1 LGLVAWVPLHG
12 QSTGTGT
19 ITGFVSDRS
28 GALIPGAEITVT
40 QLATDLARRV
50 ISNDRGIYVAPS
62 LPVGDYEVK
71 AELAGFKSFVRR
83 GIRLE
88 AESRLTVD
96 IALEVGQIS
105 ETVTVTDAVAPV
117 QSETGEVSTLVSGTQ
132 VTELALNGRNFTQF
146 LTLGPGVVS
155 RQTGRM
161 MGLGQEG
168 NPLMSVHG
176 GRFTMKQVHLRRHD
190 RDGHGRKPR
199 PQHVSPDGGDPGSEG
214 S

>member
-1 LGLVAWVPLHG
+1 M
-12 QSTGTGT
+12 
-19 ITGFVSDRS
+19 
-28 GALIPGAEITVT
+28 
-40 QLATDLARRV
+40 

-105 ETVTVTDAVAPV
+105 ETVTVTEAVAPV

-132 VTELALNGRNFTQF
+132 VTELALNGRNFTHVPDARPRRGVAPDR
-146 LTLGPGVVS
+146 TDDGARPGGKSSHVGS
-155 RQTGRM
+155 RRTASR
-161 MGLGQEG
+161 
-168 NPLMSVHG
+168 
-176 GRFTMKQVHLRRHD
+176 
-190 RDGHGRKPR
+190 
-199 PQHVSPDGGDPGSEG
+199 
-214 S
+214 